1 MSRSR
6 FLFGAAFAVALN
18 AANAEAQDAE
28 PMDPPPVDP
37 VVPVTPSV
45 DSVPA
50 SPRTVDLASVLATL
64 DERHP
69 LLQSAAEERRIA
81 EGDVQSAD
89 GAFDVTWRSRGSAV
103 ALGYYQAGRI
113 DTVVEVPTE
122 WWGLT
127 MFAGY
132 RWGSDTFADYE
143 GKLPTNEY
151 GEVRA
156 GAMIPFWRN
165 GPTDRRRANLWRAEV
180 GTGLAELSVAERQI
194 ELARITTIRYWE
206 WVGAGQRLRVSRTVL
221 DVALDRDLQI
231 SVRALTGD
239 LPEIERIENARAIL
253 QRRQQVV
260 AAERSLAQ
268 AAFELSLY
276 YRTSEGQPI
285 LLTETELPTGMP
297 DPVPVGEVDREII
310 TEALGRRPEITRLR
324 GIRDQALIERE
335 WAGNQRAPAI
345 DLSVMGSQDLGP
357 GSETRNPFELEV
369 SLFLDIPI
377 ERNVA
382 DGRVKAAEGQIA
394 RAEAQAR
401 FATEQISTQVRDAT
415 NAVTLA
421 EQRHKLAV
429 AEVDVARQLER
440 AERERFDLGD
450 SSLLIVNLR
459 EQTALE
465 AAVREVDALV
475 DYHRSRA
482 TLEAATGA
490 RANPGRVRAGR

>member
-1 MSRSR
+1 VV
-6 FLFGAAFAVALN
+6 AAASV
-18 AANAEAQDAE
+18 EAQDA
-28 PMDPPPVDP
+28 DPTLPPDP
-37 VVPVTPSV
+37 IVPVSPSV
-45 DSVPA
+45 DSLPP
-50 SPRTVDLASVLATL
+50 SPREVDLATVLASL

-69 LLQSAAEERRIA
+69 LLQAAAEERRIA

-89 GAFDVTWRSRGSAV
+89 GAFDVTWRTRGSAV

-113 DTVVEVPTE
+113 DTAVEVPTE

-132 RWGSDTFADYE
+132 RWGSDTFAEYE

-156 GAMIPFWRN
+156 GAMLPLWRN
-165 GPTDRRRANLWRAEV
+165 GPTDRRRANLWRAEI

-194 ELARITTIRYWE
+194 ELARVTTIRFWE

-276 YRTSEGQPI
+276 YRTAEGQPI
-285 LLTETELPTGMP
+285 LLDESALPQGLPT
-297 DPVPVGEVDREII
+297 PVPVGDVNAEII
-310 TEALGRRPEITRLR
+310 SEALGRRPEITRLR
-324 GIRDQALIERE
+324 GLRDQAIIERE

-401 FATEQISTQVRDAT
+401 FATEQIATQVRDAT

-429 AEVDVARQLER
+429 AEVDVAQQLER
-440 AERERFDLGD
+440 GERERFDLGD

-465 AAVREVDALV
+465 AAIREVDALV
-475 DYHRSRA
+475 DYHRARA